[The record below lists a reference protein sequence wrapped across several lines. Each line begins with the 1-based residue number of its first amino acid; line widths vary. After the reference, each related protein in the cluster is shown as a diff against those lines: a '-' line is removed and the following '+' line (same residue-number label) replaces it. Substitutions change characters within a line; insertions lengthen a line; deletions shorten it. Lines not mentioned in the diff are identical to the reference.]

1 MRTTKFL
8 LAITGL
14 SGTLAAA
21 PIYGQAI
28 SHMRPP
34 NDHLADALG
43 RAETVATKAEA
54 DALEARK
61 KAEATKAFLDIL
73 NDRLKAAGQSASTQ
87 SVEFRNEVEAQLK
100 KDMAAADIADRN
112 AIAARDALAKTGK
125 ELAAFMPVPPSIIS
139 PAPRFDTKRFF
150 TDPNQ
155 TGGAFFTTQR
165 TYNVRVLDAIPTA
178 PLERDVSSLDLAGQL
193 TMAEGGSRVAL
204 KYSWPILKKKKKL
217 FWIGEEFVGDR
228 PMTDQLAFELSAK
241 LKDGDAILGSSDG
254 FGNEAK
260 FKVSYSRAYS
270 RRRSRAEM
278 DQALYDAAAI
288 ITAIC
293 QREVTATAYTHDQR
307 LQPPPAVVNAADR
320 LNAETDLSQAKA
332 NCTSPQSM
340 LTGVKSAAG
349 MEALSNAL
357 WGVPDPLW
365 DWTITASIGHASDEY
380 RDLASLDP
388 DYLKA
393 DEPLGIKSRKTD
405 GTPWSLGGSVG
416 VLLGKRRRE
425 GVDNRRPFRLA
436 ALLEMGE
443 ELAIADDNKDQIVC
457 PSPGPDDRTTHCVTT
472 NLAPLDKNWFV
483 KLGAEFRWDMSN
495 IKLPLGIAPKASWNF
510 SRDRL
515 EYDVP
520 ISFVTSATEG
530 LHAGAK
536 LFGRA
541 FAGEDTHF
549 AVGLFVGTRFKVAD

>member
-1 MRTTKFL
+1 MRRTKFL

-28 SHMRPP
+28 SHMRPSK
-34 NDHLADALG
+34 DHRSDGLA
-43 RAETVATKAEA
+43 RAETAATKAET

-73 NDRLKAAGQSASTQ
+73 NDRLKAAGQSASSQ

-100 KDMAAADIADRN
+100 KDMAAADVADRN
-112 AIAARDALAKTGK
+112 AVAARDALAKTRK
-125 ELAAFMPVPPSIIS
+125 ELAAFIPVPPPIIP
-139 PAPRFDTKRFF
+139 PAPQFDTERFF
-150 TDPNQ
+150 DRPNK
-155 TGGAFFTTQR
+155 ASADFLAAR
-165 TYNVRVLDAIPTA
+165 RAYDVRVLEAIPTA
-178 PLERDVSSLDLAGQL
+178 PLERDVSSIGLAGQL

-204 KYSWPILKKKKKL
+204 KYSWPINAKKL
-217 FWIGEEFVGDR
+217 FRVNGEIVGDR

-254 FGNEAK
+254 FGNDAK
-260 FKVSYSRAYS
+260 FKISYSRAYS

-320 LNAETDLSQAKA
+320 LDAETDLSQAKA

-405 GTPWSLGGSVG
+405 GTPWSIGGSAG
-416 VLLGKRRRE
+416 VLLGKRRPE

-443 ELAIADDNKDQIVC
+443 ELSIADDNKDQIVC
-457 PSPGPDDRTTHCVTT
+457 PTPDQDDRTTHCVTT